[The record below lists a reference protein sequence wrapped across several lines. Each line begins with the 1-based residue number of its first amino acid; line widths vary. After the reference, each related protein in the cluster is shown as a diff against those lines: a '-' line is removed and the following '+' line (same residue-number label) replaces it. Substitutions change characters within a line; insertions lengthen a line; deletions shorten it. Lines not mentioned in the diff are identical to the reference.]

1 MDADDQ
7 ARLDTA
13 VATGPAVPAAA
24 PLPSTMRA
32 SGAGANH
39 APSGGGPVP
48 PAGAA
53 VYTVAVRTLCEFAA
67 KRGDL
72 DLRFTP
78 APTALQGMA
87 GHRAVVQVR
96 HARGAGYRPEV
107 QLQGSHRGLV
117 VRGRADGVDDGRELL
132 EEIKTFR
139 GSVDRIPD
147 NHRALHWAQ
156 AKVYAWLLCAGNG
169 AAAWNVALVY
179 FDTDRQQEAPPLQ
192 QRFTAD
198 ELRQHFE
205 SLCESFIGWAE
216 REAAHRC
223 QRDAAL
229 RTLRFAHGEFRAGQ
243 RALAEAVFVAA
254 RRGRCLMAQAPTGIG
269 KTVGTLFPALKAM
282 PEQALDKLFFLTAK
296 GSGRAVAFEAL
307 QLIASG
313 VQSDSPPGA
322 AGGSGAAVRAPLPPR
337 PWRVIELVAR
347 EKACEHPDAACHGD
361 ACPLARGFYD
371 RLPDARRAALDDGR
385 VLDRD
390 ALRDIARTHAVCPYY
405 LAQDLVRWCD
415 VVIGDYNHWFDLS
428 ALLHGLTLMLDWR
441 VAVLA
446 DEAHNLVDRSRDN
459 FSAALDSERFRGAR
473 ASAPAALK
481 RPLSRLQRSFSECAR
496 EHTADYTVLA
506 DFPPRIERA
515 LQALVDAATDLMAE
529 SPQALHGPALEL
541 YFEALHLLR
550 LREEFDESH
559 SLIDLALRPNTR
571 ATTRA
576 TAHGTHT
583 THANTGTTASAT
595 TSATTGAT
603 TNITTRAKSAPEA
616 TLCIRNVLPAPFLAP
631 RFAAA
636 RCVVLF
642 SATLA
647 PMQFYADT
655 LGLPADTAWLD
666 VPAPFRAEQLA
677 VRIVPTLSTRYAHRA
692 ASVEPIARLIA
703 EQYERAP
710 GNYLAFFSSF
720 DYLAQAADALI
731 ECYPCLPIW
740 RQSRRMDEAER
751 TAFIGRFQPDGR
763 GIGFAVLGGLFAE
776 GVDLP
781 GTRLIGAFIATLGL
795 PQLNPVNEALRQRL
809 QQRFGRGFDYT
820 YLVPG
825 LRKVVQAAGRV
836 VRTPT
841 DHGSVHLIDD
851 RFGRPEVRALLP
863 AWWRVEAVGPAGPGP
878 APR

>member
-1 MDADDQ
+1 MPGGGGARTIARMSAENPTPAIGAADAPD
-7 ARLDTA
+7 AA
-13 VATGPAVPAAA
+13 YSAHATDAAA
-24 PLPSTMRA
+24 AAHAERA
-32 SGAGANH
+32 AGASDAEH
-39 APSGGGPVP
+39 RPRSLP
-48 PAGAA
+48 PPL
-53 VYTVAVRTLCEFAA
+53 YTVAVRALCEFAA

-78 APTALQGMA
+78 APSAEQGMA
-87 GHRAVVQVR
+87 GHRAITQAR
-96 HARGAGYRPEV
+96 QARGPGYRAEV
-107 QLQGSHRGLV
+107 PLQGRHRGLA
-117 VRGRADGVDDGRELL
+117 VRGRADGVDDARALV

-139 GSVDRIPD
+139 GQVERIPD

-156 AKVYAWLLCAGNG
+156 AKVYAWLLCVETG
-169 AAAWNVALVY
+169 ASAWNVALVY

-198 ELRQHFE
+198 ELRGHFE
-205 SLCESFIGWAE
+205 SLCEAFQGWAE
-216 REAAHRC
+216 REAAHRT

-229 RTLRFAHGEFRAGQ
+229 QALRFAHGEFRAGQ

-254 RRGRCLMAQAPTGIG
+254 RRGRCLLAQAPTGIG
-269 KTVGTLFPALKAM
+269 KTAGTLFPALKAM
-282 PEQALDKLFFLTAK
+282 PEQALDKLLFLTAK

-307 QLIASG
+307 RTIAAG
-313 VQSDSPPGA
+313 VAPWDSPKA
-322 AGGSGAAVRAPLPPR
+322 ACAPAPDTASRP

-347 EKACEHPDAACHGD
+347 DKACEHPGAACHGE

-371 RLPDARRAALDDGR
+371 RLPEARRAALDDGR
-385 VLDRD
+385 VLDREL
-390 ALRDIARTHAVCPYY
+390 LRSIARAHGVCPYY
-405 LAQDLVRWCD
+405 LAQELVRWCD
-415 VVIGDYNHWFDLS
+415 VVVGDYNHWFDLN
-428 ALLHGLTLMLDWR
+428 ALLHSLALTLEWR

-446 DEAHNLVDRSRDN
+446 DEAHNLVDRARDS
-459 FSAALDSERFRGAR
+459 FSAALDSERCAAAR
-473 ASAPAALK
+473 TTAPTALK
-481 RPLSRLQRSFSECAR
+481 RPLQRLRRAFADVAR
-496 EHTADYTVLA
+496 AQAAAAAGTAARPAPTSASGATAADYTVLA
-506 DFPPRIERA
+506 DLPPAIERA
-515 LQALVDAATDLMAE
+515 LRSLVDAANDLMVE
-529 SPQALHGPALEL
+529 SPQALNGPVLEL
-541 YFEALHLLR
+541 YFDALHLLR
-550 LREEFDESH
+550 LHEEFDESH
-559 SLIDLALRPNTR
+559 SLVDLAWRPAPR
-571 ATTRA
+571 AGR
-576 TAHGTHT
+576 
-583 THANTGTTASAT
+583 
-595 TSATTGAT
+595 
-603 TNITTRAKSAPEA
+603 APEA
-616 TLCIRNVLPAPFLAP
+616 TLSIRNVLPAPFLAP

-636 RCVVLF
+636 RSVVLF

-677 VRIVPTLSTRYAHRA
+677 VRIVPALSTRYAHRA
-692 ASVEPIARLIA
+692 ASLGPITTLIA
-703 EQYERAP
+703 EQFERAP

-731 ECYPCLPIW
+731 ERYPHLPVW

-751 TAFIGRFQPDGR
+751 QAFIARFTPGGR

-841 DHGSVHLIDD
+841 DRGSLHLIDD

-863 AWWRVEAVGPAGPGP
+863 AWWRVEAAEAPGSGV
-878 APR
+878 APPPP

>member
-1 MDADDQ
+1 MDADSSTQPSAEGMPCSREHTD
-7 ARLDTA
+7 
-13 VATGPAVPAAA
+13 A
-24 PLPSTMRA
+24 PL
-32 SGAGANH
+32 
-39 APSGGGPVP
+39 
-48 PAGAA
+48 
-53 VYTVAVRTLCEFAA
+53 YTVAVRTLCEFAA

-78 APTALQGMA
+78 ATTAEQGMA
-87 GHRAVVQVR
+87 GHRAVTQ
-96 HARGAGYRPEV
+96 ARGAGYRAEV
-107 QLQGSHRGLV
+107 ALQGRHRGLV
-117 VRGRADGVDDGRELL
+117 VRGRADGVDDARELL

-139 GSVDRIPD
+139 GAVERIPD

-179 FDTDRQQEAPPLQ
+179 FDTDRQQEAPPLR

-198 ELRQHFE
+198 ELRSHFE
-205 SLCESFIGWAE
+205 ALCDAFLGWAE
-216 REAAHRC
+216 REAAHRA

-229 RTLRFAHGEFRAGQ
+229 QALRFAHGEFRAGQ

-296 GSGRAVAFEAL
+296 GSGRAVVFEAL
-307 QLIASG
+307 HTIAG
-313 VQSDSPPGA
+313 VPA
-322 AGGSGAAVRAPLPPR
+322 AEAAMHPQRA

-361 ACPLARGFYD
+361 ACPLAKGFYD
-371 RLPDARRAALDDGR
+371 RLPEARRAALDDGR
-385 VLDRD
+385 VLDRET
-390 ALRDIARTHAVCPYY
+390 LRAIARDHAVCPYY
-405 LAQDLVRWCD
+405 LAQELVRWCD
-415 VVIGDYNHWFDLS
+415 VVVGDYNHWFDLS

-446 DEAHNLVDRSRDN
+446 DEAHNLVDRARDN
-459 FSAALDSERFRGAR
+459 FSAALDSERCRSAR

-481 RPLSRLQRSFSECAR
+481 RPLNRLQRAFSDTTR

-506 DFPPRIERA
+506 EFPPRVERA
-515 LQALVDAATDLMAE
+515 LQALVDTANDLMAE

-550 LREEFDESH
+550 VREDFDESH
-559 SLIDLALRPNTR
+559 SLIDLALRPATR
-571 ATTRA
+571 PTTRP
-576 TAHGTHT
+576 
-583 THANTGTTASAT
+583 
-595 TSATTGAT
+595 
-603 TNITTRAKSAPEA
+603 IPRAGRTPEA
-616 TLCIRNVLPAPFLAP
+616 TLSIRNVLPAPFLAP

-666 VPAPFRAEQLA
+666 VPAPFSAEQLA

-703 EQYERAP
+703 EQYDRAP

-720 DYLAQAADALI
+720 DYLAQAADALMTR
-731 ECYPCLPIW
+731 YPHLPVW

-751 TAFIGRFQPDGR
+751 AAFVERFQPDGR

-795 PQLNPVNEALRQRL
+795 PQLNPANEALRQRL

-841 DHGSVHLIDD
+841 DRGSVHLIDD

-863 AWWRVEAVGPAGPGP
+863 GWWRVEPADAPGSSVADRP
-878 APR
+878 M

>member
-1 MDADDQ
+1 MSAE
-7 ARLDTA
+7 T
-13 VATGPAVPAAA
+13 PPPAAEPP
-24 PLPSTMRA
+24 PL
-32 SGAGANH
+32 
-39 APSGGGPVP
+39 
-48 PAGAA
+48 
-53 VYTVAVRTLCEFAA
+53 YTVAVRTLCEFAA

-78 APTALQGMA
+78 APTAEQGMA
-87 GHRAVVQVR
+87 GHRAITQAR
-96 HARGAGYRPEV
+96 QARGAGYRAEV
-107 QLQGSHRGLV
+107 PLQGRHRGLA
-117 VRGRADGVDDGRELL
+117 VRGRADGVDDARELL

-139 GSVDRIPD
+139 GTVDRIPG

-156 AKVYAWLLCAGNG
+156 AKVYAWLLCAESG

-179 FDTDRQQEAPPLQ
+179 FDTDRQQEAPPLE

-205 SLCESFIGWAE
+205 ALCEAFLGWAE
-216 REAAHRC
+216 REAAHRA

-229 RTLRFAHGEFRAGQ
+229 QALRFAHGEFRAGP
-243 RALAEAVFVAA
+243 RALAEAGFVAA
-254 RRGRCLMAQAPTGIG
+254 RRGRCLLAQAPTGIG

-307 QLIASG
+307 QTIAAS
-313 VQSDSPPGA
+313 VAPAAAPAPTLEDMAPDQGA
-322 AGGSGAAVRAPLPPR
+322 RP
-337 PWRVIELVAR
+337 PWRVIELVSR
-347 EKACEHPDAACHGD
+347 DKACEHPGTACHGD

-371 RLPDARRAALDDGR
+371 RLPAARRAALDDGR
-385 VLDRD
+385 VLHRD
-390 ALRDIARTHAVCPYY
+390 TLRTIAREHSVCPYY
-405 LAQDLVRWCD
+405 LAQELVRWCD
-415 VVIGDYNHWFDLS
+415 VVVGDYNHWFDLS
-428 ALLHGLTLMLDWR
+428 ALLHGLTLTLDWR

-446 DEAHNLVDRSRDN
+446 DEAHNLVDRARDN
-459 FSAALDSERFRGAR
+459 FSAALDSERCAGAR
-473 ASAPAALK
+473 AAAPAALK
-481 RPLSRLQRSFSECAR
+481 RPLDRLRSACAD
-496 EHTADYTVLA
+496 TARAHAHAAAGYTVLA
-506 DFPPRIERA
+506 ALPPPIERA
-515 LQALVDAATDLMAE
+515 LRALVDAASELVVE
-529 SPQALHGPALEL
+529 SPQALAGPALEL
-541 YFEALHLLR
+541 YFDALHLLR
-550 LREEFDESH
+550 LHEEFDDSH
-559 SLIDLALRPNTR
+559 SLIDLSLRPAQR
-571 ATTRA
+571 AGR
-576 TAHGTHT
+576 
-583 THANTGTTASAT
+583 
-595 TSATTGAT
+595 
-603 TNITTRAKSAPEA
+603 APEA

-631 RFAAA
+631 RLAAA
-636 RCVVLF
+636 RSVVLF

-677 VRIVPTLSTRYAHRA
+677 VRIVPALSTRYAHRA

-731 ECYPCLPIW
+731 TRYPSIPAW

-751 TAFIGRFQPDGR
+751 SAFIDRFQPGGR

-841 DHGSVHLIDD
+841 DRGSVHLIDD

-863 AWWRVEAVGPAGPGP
+863 AWWRVEAATPPGSSVVHQP
-878 APR
+878 P

>member
-7 ARLDTA
+7 ARPDTA
-13 VATGPAVPAAA
+13 GATGPAVPTAA
-24 PLPSTMRA
+24 PLRPTTGA
-32 SGAGANH
+32 CGAGSSH
-39 APSGGGPVP
+39 APSGGGPSP
-48 PAGAA
+48 PPGTA

-87 GHRAVVQVR
+87 GHRAVM

-107 QLQGSHRGLV
+107 PLQGNHRGLL
-117 VRGRADGVDDGRELL
+117 VRGRADGVDDARELL
-132 EEIKTFR
+132 EEIKAFR
-139 GSVDRIPD
+139 GAVERIPE

-198 ELRQHFE
+198 ELRGHFE

-216 REAAHRC
+216 REAAHRT

-229 RTLRFAHGEFRAGQ
+229 RALRFAHGEFRAGQ

-269 KTVGTLFPALKAM
+269 KTIGTLFPALKAM
-282 PEQALDKLFFLTAK
+282 PEQGMDKLFFLTAK

-307 QLIASG
+307 QAIAGDVPSPRRPAAADG
-313 VQSDSPPGA
+313 SAAAAVPDSPPWK
-322 AGGSGAAVRAPLPPR
+322 

-390 ALRDIARTHAVCPYY
+390 ALRDIAREHAVCPYY
-405 LAQDLVRWCD
+405 LAQELVRWCD
-415 VVIGDYNHWFDLS
+415 VVVGDYNHWFDLS
-428 ALLHGLTLMLDWR
+428 ALLHGLTLTLDWR

-459 FSAALDSERFRGAR
+459 FSAALDSAR
-473 ASAPAALK
+473 CRSARPSAPAALK
-481 RPLSRLQRSFSECAR
+481 RPLGRLQRSLSECAR

-515 LQALVDAATDLMAE
+515 LQALVDAANDLVAE

-550 LREEFDESH
+550 MREDFDESH
-559 SLIDLALRPNTR
+559 SLIDLSLRPTTR
-571 ATTRA
+571 ATTR
-576 TAHGTHT
+576 TTTRTTTHGTHT
-583 THANTGTTASAT
+583 THADTGTTNSAT
-595 TSATTGAT
+595 NST
-603 TNITTRAKSAPEA
+603 TTRARPPPEA
-616 TLCIRNVLPAPFLAP
+616 TLSIRNVLPAPFLAP

-666 VPAPFRAEQLA
+666 VPAPFSAEQLA

-720 DYLAQAADALI
+720 EYLTQAADALI
-731 ECYPCLPIW
+731 TSCPVLPTW
-740 RQSRRMDEAER
+740 RQSRRMDAAER
-751 TAFIGRFQPDGR
+751 IAFVDRFQPDGR
-763 GIGFAVLGGLFAE
+763 GIGFAVLGGLFSE

-841 DHGSVHLIDD
+841 DRGSVHLIDD
-851 RFGRPEVRALLP
+851 RFCRPEVRALLP
-863 AWWRVEAVGPAGPGP
+863 AWWRVETIPHG
-878 APR
+878 

>member
-1 MDADDQ
+1 MSAEIPLPARPADAE
-7 ARLDTA
+7 
-13 VATGPAVPAAA
+13 AA
-24 PLPSTMRA
+24 PL
-32 SGAGANH
+32 
-39 APSGGGPVP
+39 
-48 PAGAA
+48 
-53 VYTVAVRTLCEFAA
+53 YTVAVRTLCEFAA

-78 APTALQGMA
+78 APTAEQGMA
-87 GHRAVVQVR
+87 GHRTVTQ
-96 HARGAGYRPEV
+96 ARAAGYRAEV
-107 QLQGSHRGLV
+107 PLQGRHRGLA
-117 VRGRADGVDDGRELL
+117 VRGRADGVDDARELV

-139 GSVDRIPD
+139 GAVERIPD

-198 ELRQHFE
+198 ELRRHFE
-205 SLCESFIGWAE
+205 SLCDAFLGWAE
-216 REAAHRC
+216 REAAHRA

-229 RTLRFAHGEFRAGQ
+229 QALRFAHGDFRTGQ

-254 RRGRCLMAQAPTGIG
+254 RRGRCLLAQAPTGIG

-296 GSGRAVAFEAL
+296 GPGRAVAFEAL
-307 QLIASG
+307 HTIAQDAG
-313 VQSDSPPGA
+313 SDT
-322 AGGSGAAVRAPLPPR
+322 APALR
-337 PWRVIELVAR
+337 TPWRVIELVAR
-347 EKACEHPDAACHGD
+347 EKACEHPGAACHGD

-371 RLPDARRAALDDGR
+371 RLPAARQAALDDGR

-390 ALRDIARTHAVCPYY
+390 ALREIARAHTVCPYY
-405 LAQDLVRWCD
+405 LAQELVRWCD
-415 VVIGDYNHWFDLS
+415 VVVGDHNHWFDLS
-428 ALLHGLTLMLDWR
+428 ALLHGLTLMHDWR

-446 DEAHNLVDRSRDN
+446 DEAHNLVDRARDN
-459 FSAALDSERFRGAR
+459 FSAALDSERCRSAR
-473 ASAPAALK
+473 RSAPAALK
-481 RPLSRLQRSFSECAR
+481 NPLARLQRTFAALVR
-496 EHTADYTVLA
+496 DHGGPYTVL
-506 DFPPRIERA
+506 DQFPPPLERA
-515 LQALVDAATDLMAE
+515 LRSLVDAASDLMAE
-529 SPQALHGPALEL
+529 SPQALDGAALEL

-550 LREEFDESH
+550 LHESFDASH
-559 SLIDLALRPNTR
+559 SLVDLSTRPAAR
-571 ATTRA
+571 AGRPPD
-576 TAHGTHT
+576 
-583 THANTGTTASAT
+583 
-595 TSATTGAT
+595 
-603 TNITTRAKSAPEA
+603 AK
-616 TLCIRNVLPAPFLAP
+616 LCLRNVLPAPFLAP
-631 RFAAA
+631 RFSAA
-636 RCVVLF
+636 RSVVLF

-666 VPAPFRAEQLA
+666 VPAPFSAEQLA
-677 VRIVPTLSTRYAHRA
+677 VRIVPALSTRYAHRA

-703 EQYERAP
+703 EQVEREP

-731 ECYPCLPIW
+731 ARYPHLPVW
-740 RQSRRMDEAER
+740 RQSRRMDETER
-751 TAFIGRFQPDGR
+751 AAFIARFVPDGR

-841 DHGSVHLIDD
+841 DRGSVHLIDD

-863 AWWRVEAVGPAGPGP
+863 AWWRVELMAGS
-878 APR
+878 PRHSLNG

>member
-1 MDADDQ
+1 MDAD
-7 ARLDTA
+7 L
-13 VATGPAVPAAA
+13 
-24 PLPSTMRA
+24 PLP
-32 SGAGANH
+32 
-39 APSGGGPVP
+39 P
-48 PAGAA
+48 PRPADDEAA
-53 VYTVAVRTLCEFAA
+53 HPGDAQKPLYTVAVRTLCEFAA

-78 APTALQGMA
+78 APTAEQGIA
-87 GHRAVVQVR
+87 GHRTVTQ
-96 HARGAGYRPEV
+96 ARGAGYRSEV
-107 QLQGSHRGLV
+107 ALQGRHRGLA
-117 VRGRADGVDDGRELL
+117 VRGRADGVDDARELL

-139 GSVDRIPD
+139 GAVERIPA

-169 AAAWNVALVY
+169 AAAWNVGLVY
-179 FDTDRQQEAPPLQ
+179 FDTDRQQEAPPLV

-198 ELRQHFE
+198 ELRRHFE
-205 SLCESFIGWAE
+205 ALCESFIGWAE
-216 REAAHRC
+216 REAAHRA

-229 RTLRFAHGEFRAGQ
+229 QSLRFAHGDFRAGQ

-269 KTVGTLFPALKAM
+269 KTAGTLFPALKAM
-282 PEQALDKLFFLTAK
+282 PEQALDKLFFLIAK

-307 QLIASG
+307 HTI
-313 VQSDSPPGA
+313 A
-322 AGGSGAAVRAPLPPR
+322 AGATVSLAAGHDTTVPPPR
-337 PWRVIELVAR
+337 MPWRVIELVAR
-347 EKACEHPDAACHGD
+347 DKACEHPDAACHGD

-371 RLPDARRAALDDGR
+371 RLPAARQAALDDGR
-385 VLDRD
+385 VLDRA
-390 ALRDIARTHAVCPYY
+390 ALRDIARAHAVCPYY
-405 LAQDLVRWCD
+405 LAQELVRWCD
-415 VVIGDYNHWFDLS
+415 VVVGDYNHWFDLS
-428 ALLHGLTLMLDWR
+428 ALLHGLTLALDWR

-446 DEAHNLVDRSRDN
+446 DEAHNLVDRARDA
-459 FSAALDSERFRGAR
+459 FSAALDGERCRGAR
-473 ASAPAALK
+473 ATAPAALK
-481 RPLSRLQRSFSECAR
+481 RPLNRLQRAFADIAR
-496 EHTADYTVLA
+496 AHAGAGPYAVLDA
-506 DFPPRIERA
+506 LPPRLERA
-515 LQALVDAATDLMAE
+515 LQAWVEAAGDLMAE
-529 SPQALHGPALEL
+529 SPQALQGLALEL

-550 LREEFDESH
+550 LHESFDPSH
-559 SLIDLALRPNTR
+559 SMVDLSLRPAAR
-571 ATTRA
+571 AGRA
-576 TAHGTHT
+576 
-583 THANTGTTASAT
+583 
-595 TSATTGAT
+595 
-603 TNITTRAKSAPEA
+603 PDA

-636 RCVVLF
+636 RSVVLF

-666 VPAPFRAEQLA
+666 VPAPFSAEQLA

-703 EQYERAP
+703 EQYERTP

-731 ECYPCLPIW
+731 ESYPELPVW

-751 TAFIGRFQPDGR
+751 SAFVERFQPGGR

-836 VRTPT
+836 VRTPSDT
-841 DHGSVHLIDD
+841 GSVHLIDD
-851 RFGRPEVRALLP
+851 RFCRPEVRALLP
-863 AWWRVEAVGPAGPGP
+863 SWWRVQMLRSV
-878 APR
+878 RRS